1 MDIYKL
7 SWASVQDQAKVR
19 YKCGYCGTD
28 TSPSKG
34 WNTENVNGKMGFVLI
49 CTFCNKPSF
58 VETQNRNVVKTTPS
72 VVLGNEVNGLPEEL
86 RMLYD
91 EARKCTSIGAH
102 TSAVLTCR
110 KILMHV
116 AVEKGAPKGKGFI
129 DYVNY
134 LAVNNYIP
142 PDGKEW
148 VDHIRSKSNEANHE
162 ILIMDPKDS
171 DDLISFT
178 EMLLRLVYEFKHR
191 LKKDTISSDDKKENG
206 AV

>member
-1 MDIYKL
+1 VG
-7 SWASVQDQAKVR
+7 SQANIR

-28 TSPSKG
+28 TSPSNG
-34 WNTENVNGKMGFVLI
+34 WHTDNQNGLIGYALI
-49 CTFCNKPSF
+49 CTYCNRPSF
-58 VETQNRNVVKTTPS
+58 VETQSNVVLKTTPS
-72 VVLGNEVNGLPEEL
+72 VVFGNQVNGLPDDL
-86 RMLYD
+86 QQLYD

-129 DYVNY
+129 DYVDY
-134 LAVNNYIP
+134 LADNNYIP
-142 PDGKEW
+142 PDGREW

-162 ILIMDPKDS
+162 ILIMDIKDS

-191 LKKDTISSDDKKENG
+191 LKKDTINTDTKKENG
-206 AV
+206 TN